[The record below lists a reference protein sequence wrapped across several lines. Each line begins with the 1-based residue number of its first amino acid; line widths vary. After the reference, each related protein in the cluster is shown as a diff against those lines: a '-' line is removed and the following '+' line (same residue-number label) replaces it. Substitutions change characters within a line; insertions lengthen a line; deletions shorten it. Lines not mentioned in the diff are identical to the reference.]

1 VVKANLFR
9 LALTTGDPV
18 VSWDPY
24 AALGL
29 SRSATADDI
38 RRAYRK
44 LAKELHPDVRP
55 GDSAAEDRFKRVT
68 SAFNLL
74 NDPAQRARFDRGE
87 IDADGNER
95 MGFGSRPGAGRRLG
109 RRGA

>member
-1 VVKANLFR
+1 M
-9 LALTTGDPV
+9 
-18 VSWDPY
+18 SWDPY

-95 MGFGSRPGAGRRLG
+95 MGFGSRPGAGAR
-109 RRGA
+109 